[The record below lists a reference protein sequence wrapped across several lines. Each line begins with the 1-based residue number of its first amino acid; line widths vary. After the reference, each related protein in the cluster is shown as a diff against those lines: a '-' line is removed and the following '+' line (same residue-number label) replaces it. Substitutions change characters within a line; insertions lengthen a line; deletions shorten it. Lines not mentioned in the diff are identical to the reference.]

1 MQTDQVIREDPSAAR
16 KRCRGTEKSA
26 EELVGPNMQT
36 YLLRY
41 TSATGPLRRPSVLAR
56 LQAHTGLL
64 EEAEHEAPGLEL
76 DQVLEGLGLHDRAEV
91 ADHEVDGRRAQREH
105 LVAVRRLQDARRVL
119 DTEAA
124 RDDLVGGGEGER

>member
-1 MQTDQVIREDPSAAR
+1 MRSTKP
-16 KRCRGTEKSA
+16 G
-26 EELVGPNMQT
+26 
-36 YLLRY
+36 
-41 TSATGPLRRPSVLAR
+41 RPSQHPSLLAW
-56 LQAHTGLL
+56 LQPHTGLF

-91 ADHEVDGRRAQREH
+91 AHHEVDGRRAQREH